1 MNKNTSSSG
10 SALTMYIAK
19 NMIIGVL
26 LAVFV
31 IILVK
36 IVIGLVGPSRVD
48 QTALPQREDIVHPK
62 PVEITSVEAQKKQH
76 ASAGS
81 GGHTSE
87 AVQDSRKVKSGHT
100 QAGHAQSAVMDGG
113 LSHSSKVDQAAPE
126 KSAKI
131 DSEPVQDSHAKRS
144 AQEKAVDPKAATK
157 HGESS
162 RSSEIIA
169 AAALHADQAETQKKA
184 HPQATDSGGQSIEK
198 SATKIV
204 PGHED
209 TQAHA
214 TPDHEHVEAEQQTFP
229 MVGMAFVD
237 AVARPLEYELTQRF
251 YGWRPNDILDFT
263 DNVNNFQLG
272 VLEVTRRSAVI
283 LSERIS
289 RTGSTAAFDKN
300 LQNAM
305 NWFMIKS
312 DRYWFPSAESKY
324 KDGLTELRTYFKR
337 LEKGEAQ
344 FYNRTD
350 NLIPLLMAYQDLLG
364 SCDENLV
371 KFKEDDGSIVS
382 YFRAD
387 DYFFY
392 AQGVA
397 SALHTILRGIEKD
410 FVTMVD
416 RRGGMEMLHH
426 AIESCHHAMELDP
439 WIVLNSDLSSVFANH
454 RLNMAGPISHAR
466 FYLGVLI
473 RALST

>member
-1 MNKNTSSSG
+1 MTENASG
-10 SALTMYIAK
+10 SGSELKMYIAK
-19 NMIIGVL
+19 NMIIGVI

-36 IVIGLVGPSRVD
+36 IVIGLASAPSEKNMA
-48 QTALPQREDIVHPK
+48 TPQREDIVHPK
-62 PVEITSVEAQKKQH
+62 PAEIKPAEDQKDQH
-76 ASAGS
+76 ATVAD
-81 GGHTSE
+81 GGHAPGPGQDGRALDTAHSKTATHKGDASHSPKTITATGTHLAAGTGPHATAASATHSAAGNGSHLFATTSQKTNE
-87 AVQDSRKVKSGHT
+87 SQSHETDAPAAT
-100 QAGHAQSAVMDGG
+100 QAAQP
-113 LSHSSKVDQAAPE
+113 AAP
-126 KSAKI
+126 A
-131 DSEPVQDSHAKRS
+131 
-144 AQEKAVDPKAATK
+144 
-157 HGESS
+157 
-162 RSSEIIA
+162 
-169 AAALHADQAETQKKA
+169 
-184 HPQATDSGGQSIEK
+184 
-198 SATKIV
+198 
-204 PGHED
+204 HED
-209 TQAHA
+209 TQAQAASDHGHA
-214 TPDHEHVEAEQQTFP
+214 GEAVQTFP
-229 MVGMAFVD
+229 MAGMAFVD
-237 AVARPLEYELTQRF
+237 AVIRPLEYELTQRF

-283 LSERIS
+283 LSDRIS

-324 KDGLTELRTYFKR
+324 KDGLKELRTYFNR

-371 KFKEDDGSIVS
+371 KFKEDDGSTVS
-382 YFRAD
+382 FFKAD

-397 SALHTILRGIEKD
+397 SALHTILKGIEKD
-410 FVTMVD
+410 FATMVD

-426 AIESCHHAMELDP
+426 AIVSCHHAMELDP
-439 WIVLNSDLSSVFANH
+439 WVVLNSDLSSIFANH

>member
-1 MNKNTSSSG
+1 M
-10 SALTMYIAK
+10 
-19 NMIIGVL
+19 GVL

-36 IVIGLVGPSRVD
+36 IVIGLVSPSADEQMATPER
-48 QTALPQREDIVHPK
+48 QDIVHPK
-62 PVEITSVEAQKKQH
+62 PVEYVAAKNQKNQH
-76 ASAGS
+76 DPVVSAGHVS
-81 GGHTSE
+81 ESAGAEHTKDPAHSE
-87 AVQDSRKVKSGHT
+87 AAAHQKDAT
-100 QAGHAQSAVMDGG
+100 
-113 LSHSSKVDQAAPE
+113 SHSNNTAAVAAMPTVE
-126 KSAKI
+126 TPSQKAKQR
-131 DSEPVQDSHAKRS
+131 PVQDSH
-144 AQEKAVDPKAATK
+144 VPAATQ
-157 HGESS
+157 
-162 RSSEIIA
+162 A
-169 AAALHADQAETQKKA
+169 APTAAPA
-184 HPQATDSGGQSIEK
+184 
-198 SATKIV
+198 
-204 PGHED
+204 HED
-209 TQAHA
+209 TPAHA
-214 TPDHEHVEAEQQTFP
+214 TADHEQAKAETINFP
-229 MVGMAFVD
+229 AVGMAFVD
-237 AVARPLEYELTQRF
+237 SVVRPLEYELNERF

-289 RTGSTAAFDKN
+289 RTGSTAAFDHN

-312 DRYWFPSAESKY
+312 DRYWFPSAESKF
-324 KDGLTELRTYFKR
+324 KDGLKELRTYFNR
-337 LEKGEAQ
+337 LAKGEAQ

-350 NLIPLLMAYQDLLG
+350 NIIPLLMAYQDLLG

-371 KFKEDDGSIVS
+371 KFKEDDGSEVS
-382 YFRAD
+382 FFKAD

-397 SALHTILRGIEKD
+397 STLHTILGGIEKD
-410 FVTMVD
+410 FATMVD

-439 WIVLNSDLSSVFANH
+439 WIVLNSNLSSVFANH

>member
-1 MNKNTSSSG
+1 MTENSG
-10 SALTMYIAK
+10 SGNELKIYIAK
-19 NMIIGVL
+19 NMIIGVI

-36 IVIGLVGPSRVD
+36 IVISLVSPPSENRMA
-48 QTALPQREDIVHPK
+48 TPRREDIVHPK
-62 PVEITSVEAQKKQH
+62 PVEVATTKTQKDQH
-76 ASAGS
+76 AATAS
-81 GGHTSE
+81 
-87 AVQDSRKVKSGHT
+87 V
-100 QAGHAQSAVMDGG
+100 GHA
-113 LSHSSKVDQAAPE
+113 P
-126 KSAKI
+126 
-131 DSEPVQDSHAKRS
+131 EPVQDSHAADPAHTDTVHDEDAKNSSKAASGAEMRTAAAS
-144 AQEKAVDPKAATK
+144 SKKAVQQAAHDTHAPAATQ
-157 HGESS
+157 
-162 RSSEIIA
+162 A
-169 AAALHADQAETQKKA
+169 APKTAPA
-184 HPQATDSGGQSIEK
+184 
-198 SATKIV
+198 
-204 PGHED
+204 HED
-209 TQAHA
+209 TQVPA
-214 TPDHEHVEAEQQTFP
+214 TADHGHEEKAEQTFP
-229 MVGMAFVD
+229 VVGMAFVD
-237 AVARPLEYELTQRF
+237 AVMRPLAYELNERF

-300 LQNAM
+300 LENAM

-324 KDGLTELRTYFKR
+324 KASLAELRTYFNR

-371 KFKEDDGSIVS
+371 KFKEDDGSKVS
-382 YFRAD
+382 FFKAD

-397 SALHTILRGIEKD
+397 SALYTILGGIEKD
-410 FVTMVD
+410 FSTMVG

-426 AIESCHHAMELDP
+426 AIVSCHHAMELDP